1 MRQSFLAVESSGALE
16 SNHTRAHT
24 HTHPQTHTLTMFLS
38 LGNFLNPSELQFLWM
53 IYYMAISSVNI
64 WQYYLILKMSGIQ
77 EISNHTSSILVS
89 SLYTLFDLSYF
100 QTLGQNFH
108 FFFFL
113 KLQISKGMA
122 SIFLKTFR
130 QYTHTSDY
138 QGKYDSVYMSVKSV
152 SSLFTILQNSNRIV
166 PPFQMGQRENKCLH
180 PMQS

>member
-24 HTHPQTHTLTMFLS
+24 HTHTQTHTLTMFLS

-113 KLQISKGMA
+113 KL
-122 SIFLKTFR
+122 
-130 QYTHTSDY
+130 
-138 QGKYDSVYMSVKSV
+138 
-152 SSLFTILQNSNRIV
+152 
-166 PPFQMGQRENKCLH
+166 
-180 PMQS
+180 